1 MQIEPEPARRQ
12 QFLAPLQARFGPAI
26 LDETW
31 QAPDQVTITVDLNH
45 LPEIVEHAYYR
56 EGGWLSSVVGNDERE
71 LNGFFA
77 LYYVLS
83 MEQDQNPETNT
94 WLTVRALVPPA
105 EPEFPSVTPLVPAAV
120 WYERDVRDLFG
131 LTPVGH
137 PDPRRLALPDD
148 WPDDLH
154 PLRKDAMDYRYRP
167 EPPSEE
173 ESYPFIEVE
182 GEGIAQVPL
191 GPLHMTSDEPGHF
204 RLFVDG
210 ETIVDADYRLFYCH
224 RGLEKLA
231 ENRFDYDQIHFL
243 AERICGICGFA
254 HSIAYTTAV
263 ERAIGLDVPPRA
275 SAIRTVLLE
284 TERLHSHLLNL
295 GLACHFVGF
304 DTGFMQFFRVREKAM
319 QMAEILTGARK
330 TYGMNLIGGVRRD
343 IFAEERA
350 QVLQLLRE
358 ARRDAADLIDVL
370 LNTPNLASRTKGVG
384 VLDRKVARDFSPV
397 GPNVRASGYRRD
409 TRADHPYGAYSQV
422 PWQVITQEG
431 NDVLSRVLVRAG
443 EISETL
449 AIIEH
454 CLNTLPEGPVL
465 TEGFSYR
472 PHRFALGYVE
482 APRGE
487 DVHWV
492 MTRDN
497 QKVYRWRPRASSYNN
512 WPAIRYMLRGNVI
525 SDAPLI
531 VASIDP
537 CYSCT
542 ERVTIVDVRK
552 QRTQVIPYK
561 EIERYCIE
569 RTDSPLKS

>member
-1 MQIEPEPARRQ
+1 M
-12 QFLAPLQARFGPAI
+12 
-26 LDETW
+26 
-31 QAPDQVTITVDLNH
+31 TITVDLNH
-45 LPEIVEHAYYR
+45 LPEIVEHAYYQ

-83 MEQDQNPETNT
+83 MEQDQNPETNI
-94 WLTVRALVPPA
+94 WLTVKALVPPT

-384 VLDRKVARDFSPV
+384 ILDRKVARDFSPV

-409 TRADHPYGAYSQV
+409 TRADHPYGAYSQA

-443 EISETL
+443 EISGDPRHHR
-449 AIIEH
+449 A
-454 CLNTLPEGPVL
+454 LPE
-465 TEGFSYR
+465 
-472 PHRFALGYVE
+472 H
-482 APRGE
+482 
-487 DVHWV
+487 
-492 MTRDN
+492 
-497 QKVYRWRPRASSYNN
+497 
-512 WPAIRYMLRGNVI
+512 PA
-525 SDAPLI
+525 
-531 VASIDP
+531 
-537 CYSCT
+537 
-542 ERVTIVDVRK
+542 
-552 QRTQVIPYK
+552 
-561 EIERYCIE
+561 
-569 RTDSPLKS
+569 